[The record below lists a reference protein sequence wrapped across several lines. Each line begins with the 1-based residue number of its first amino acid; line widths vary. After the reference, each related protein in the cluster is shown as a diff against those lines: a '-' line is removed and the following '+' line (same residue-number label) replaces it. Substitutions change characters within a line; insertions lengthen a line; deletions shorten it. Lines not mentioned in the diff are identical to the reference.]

1 MSHPSA
7 LARFQLARRT
17 VRTRVVA
24 LVVLAALLLATI
36 STFAVAQPGNC
47 TNLVADGGFE
57 SGSGWQSTTDGN
69 YVLLSDFYARSGAK
83 AAHLAGIDG
92 ANDALSI
99 PLVLPADKPSVTLS
113 FWWQV
118 QSEEQS
124 GEFDGLSVIAADSQG
139 TPMRSLLTLG
149 SDSAASQ
156 WQQGVIDLSG
166 YSGQA
171 IQLKFVAQTDSSLV
185 TDFFIDDVAVTAC
198 GAAAYQVFLPVTQ
211 R

>member
-1 MSHPSA
+1 MSHPSVR
-7 LARFQLARRT
+7 ARSQPAQRT

-24 LVVLAALLLATI
+24 LVALAALLLATV
-36 STFAVAQPGNC
+36 STFAVAQTSNC
-47 TNLVADGGFE
+47 ANLVADGGFE
-57 SGSGWQSTTDGN
+57 SSSGWQSSTSGS
-69 YVLLSDFYARSGAK
+69 YGLISDFYARSGAN
-83 AAHLAGIDG
+83 AAHLGGIDG
-92 ANDALSI
+92 ANDVLSI

-124 GEFDGLSVIAADSQG
+124 GEFDGLSVVAADSQG
-139 TPMRSLLTLG
+139 TPVRSLLTLG
-149 SDSAASQ
+149 SDSAATQ
-156 WQQGVIDLSG
+156 WQQSQIDLSS

>member
-1 MSHPSA
+1 MSHPPVR
-7 LARFQLARRT
+7 ARSQPARRT

-24 LVVLAALLLATI
+24 LVALAALIVATV
-36 STFAVAQPGNC
+36 STFAVAQTGNC

-57 SGSGWQSTTDGN
+57 SNSGWQSSGDGG
-69 YVLLSDFYARSGAK
+69 YSLVSDFYARSGAK
-83 AAHLAGIDG
+83 AAHLGGIDG
-92 ANDALSI
+92 ASDVLSI
-99 PLVLPADKPSVTLS
+99 PLVLPTDKPSVTLS

-124 GEFDGLSVIAADSQG
+124 GEFDGMSVVAADSQG
-139 TPMRSLLTLG
+139 KPMRSLLTLG
-149 SDSAASQ
+149 SDSTAAQ
-156 WQQGVIDLSG
+156 WQQSLVDLSS

-171 IQLKFVAQTDSSLV
+171 IQLQFVAQTDSSLV

-198 GAAAYQVFLPVTQ
+198 SAAAYQVFLPVTQ